1 MDPSLSLKEDS
12 IQVKVKDTI
21 IPANTYSVTKSST
34 GFKVTFHDFK
44 GLGSQGD
51 PILFTYDAYLNDLAA
66 TKISKRVLKIRYD

>member
-12 IQVKVKDTI
+12 IQVKVKDTLI
-21 IPANTYSVTKSST
+21 SADTYSVNKSST
-34 GFKVTFHDFK
+34 GFKVTFNDFK

-66 TKISKRVLKIRYD
+66 TKISKGF

>member
-1 MDPSLSLKEDS
+1 MYK
-12 IQVKVKDTI
+12 
-21 IPANTYSVTKSST
+21 NKSST

-66 TKISKRVLKIRYD
+66 TKISKKGFENKVRLNFSNDSQTNSNISGEGFKDK